1 MLTVEPFMKKVFRG
15 VLFCPLQRGKS
26 GAARIGGGERS
37 EPISR
42 MLIKPYDTESKS
54 RNVLASPL
62 GEEGHEVAKG
72 WTVVRMI
79 MVFLFYV
86 LSPPLMCSLCITSIR
101 GAADWRSGPRWSI
114 LSVLCLV
121 HPFPLRGTSPQGETR
136 DMRAKTASHILQ
148 VPFRRFLSLVAVA
161 TILPGGKHVI

>member
-1 MLTVEPFMKKVFRG
+1 MSLDSRVAGLPYESSSFATPTSRGHYKAPLCCERLMKGMLRG

-42 MLIKPYDTESKS
+42 MLIKPYDTESQS

-136 DMRAKTASHILQ
+136 K
-148 VPFRRFLSLVAVA
+148 
-161 TILPGGKHVI
+161 